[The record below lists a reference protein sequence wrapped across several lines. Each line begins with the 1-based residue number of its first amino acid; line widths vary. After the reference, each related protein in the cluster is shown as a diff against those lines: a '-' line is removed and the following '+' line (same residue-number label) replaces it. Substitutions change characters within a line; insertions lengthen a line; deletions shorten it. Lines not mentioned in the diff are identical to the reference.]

1 MKRYFSSFF
10 RYFDSRILILYVI
23 ILVIMLSPYRGDVE
37 VIRNVFGGVP
47 LRGTLPEI
55 PALGVLQWCL
65 LICPPLFT
73 AAYSYSLAKS
83 GYAFSLYRLGRRRW
97 WNGVCNTVVSEV
109 VVYVL
114 IGVLAIP
121 FVCGDFKLYPL
132 ILLNFTVHLLFLSI
146 LMLSLFTVFKSML
159 PAVLIPIMMDAL
171 SHILTVFHENV
182 SPYLIGTWG
191 MTLRSDLF
199 VNVNA
204 FPFYPMLIAQLVI
217 TILIAVFTPMF
228 LYKD

>member
-1 MKRYFSSFF
+1 MKGYFSSFF
-10 RYFDSRILILYVI
+10 RYFDPRILILYVVSF
-23 ILVIMLSPYRGDVE
+23 VIMLSPFRGDVE
-37 VIRNVFGGVP
+37 VIRKLFGGIPIGSGTALVETSRWIYLISVP
-47 LRGTLPEI
+47 LFVT
-55 PALGVLQWCL
+55 
-65 LICPPLFT
+65 
-73 AAYSYSLAKS
+73 AYSYSLAKS
-83 GYAFSLYRLGRRRW
+83 GYVFSLYRLGRRRW

-171 SHILTVFHENV
+171 SHVLTVFSENV

-191 MTLRSDLF
+191 MTIRSDLF